1 MKIERKQTIQTF
13 RKGGEETMETKLAA
27 KKAKFLSN
35 VENALK
41 QMLSNST
48 VESTTVDNV
57 ILRDL
62 VLLENIASSESVFL
76 TEDLDAN
83 VNQSLGEGLN
93 IIENPKTFV
102 QSLN

>member
-1 MKIERKQTIQTF
+1 
-13 RKGGEETMETKLAA
+13 METKLAA

-41 QMLSNST
+41 QMPSNST